1 MPRPGPRRPLVA
13 FRLSLEGIEA
23 VDVIAKDRGITR
35 SEAVRLMIGYAL
47 RHMPASYKR
56 PEGNVDQ

>member
-13 FRLSLEGIEA
+13 FRLSVEGIEA
-23 VDVIAKDRGITR
+23 VDAVAKDRGLTR

-56 PEGNVDQ
+56 E